1 MFLSASKTTK
11 WVIKQLKTSLIHQN
25 LFLNAIK
32 LNKCVIKN
40 FIDVFFVFDSIPGRC
55 KTQQICDIVASY
67 HPFLIVY
74 CPDKY
79 ETYINV

>member
-1 MFLSASKTTK
+1 MF
-11 WVIKQLKTSLIHQN
+11 
-25 LFLNAIK
+25 
-32 LNKCVIKN
+32 
-40 FIDVFFVFDSIPGRC
+40 FFVFDSIPGRC